1 MEDKEALKNE
11 AKELRTELKANV
23 AKRKEIQERN
33 NEILARMKEIRA
45 FLKK

>member
-1 MEDKEALKNE
+1 MEDKEALK
-11 AKELRTELKANV
+11 ELSAELKANV